1 MATYVA
7 MPHSISVCDTVPN
20 IAASEV
26 GAADR
31 LEIGCLMKLR
41 LAIHAMPIPD
51 GVPEWI
57 HLLPAGEFSGK
68 GGDGPYQLKNA
79 ETVIAASIAPGAP
92 LPIDYDHQIDFAV
105 AKRMGGTAPAAG
117 WITELQSRSDGL
129 WGKVEWTE
137 KGRSVVQSREY
148 RFISPVYNHAITD
161 GTVKRLLRAAL
172 TNHPNLDLVALNSA
186 TGSLDDISTEESQ
199 SMDKFIEQ
207 MMAVFGFKPDADQAL
222 AIQAAKEAVAAQAE
236 AEILSAIV
244 TKLNGG
250 PVELKALQSATD
262 ETVRASAIE
271 EFAKQLKTKLAPT
284 QASDDATATVIQSLQ
299 TQVNQLL
306 HAAATKEAE
315 TAVNDALKAG
325 KLTPATKDWALTYA
339 TRDING
345 FKNFVDAQPQI
356 LSGGTVVAGV
366 PPGKSQD
373 GLSAEEI
380 AICSSMG
387 LDPKKY
393 KETRDAA
400 ATAQ

>member
-1 MATYVA
+1 
-7 MPHSISVCDTVPN
+7 
-20 IAASEV
+20 
-26 GAADR
+26 
-31 LEIGCLMKLR
+31 MKVR

-51 GVPEWI
+51 GAPEWI
-57 HLLPAGEFSGK
+57 HLLPTGEFSGK

-79 ETVIAASIAPGAP
+79 ESVIAASIAPGAP

-105 AKRMGGTAPAAG
+105 AKRVGGTAPAAG
-117 WITELQSRSDGL
+117 WIVELQSRSDGL

-137 KGRSVVQSREY
+137 KGRTVVQAREY
-148 RFISPVYNHAITD
+148 RFISPVYNHSITD

-186 TGSLDDISTEESQ
+186 AGSLDDTSTQESE
-199 SMDKFIEQ
+199 SMEKFFEQ

-222 AIQAAKEAVAAQAE
+222 AIQAAKDAVAAQLE
-236 AEILSAIV
+236 AKILSQIV

-250 PVELKALQSATD
+250 PLELKAVQSAADDTA
-262 ETVRASAIE
+262 RASAVDGVVRD
-271 EFAKQLKTKLAPT
+271 LKAKLAVADPAKIDPGKGT
-284 QASDDATATVIQSLQ
+284 TGQGDEDTVIQSLQ

-306 HAAATKEAE
+306 AAAATGAAQG
-315 TAVNDALKAG
+315 AVDEALKAG
-325 KLTPATKDWALTYA
+325 KIAPATKDWAIRYA
-339 TRDING
+339 TQDLDG
-345 FKNFVDAQPQI
+345 FKNFVAAQPEI
-356 LSGGTVVAGV
+356 LKPGTTIVSGPPSAG
-366 PPGKSQD
+366 KD
-373 GLSAEEI
+373 GLSADEI